1 MSYNQLGETCP
12 DVIKI
17 NNKIE
22 HLKDKKVT
30 TKNRNPKPNI
40 LLREKLAKLRLENQ
54 KKINKIKSLKLAN
67 LRIENQEKR
76 DKIKSLKP
84 KQSKINLVPFIKNT
98 LKKYNEPK
106 PKKKKITD
114 MIKFPEISLI

>member
-12 DVIKI
+12 DLIKI

-40 LLREKLAKLRLENQ
+40 LLREKLAKLRLG
-54 KKINKIKSLKLAN
+54 
-67 LRIENQEKR
+67 NQEKR

-84 KQSKINLVPFIKNT
+84 KQDKIKLDIFIKNT
-98 LKKYNEPK
+98 LKKYNKPK
-106 PKKKKITD
+106 TKKKKITD
-114 MIKFPEISLI
+114 LIKFPEIYLI

>member
-22 HLKDKKVT
+22 QLKDKKVT
-30 TKNRNPKPNI
+30 TKHRNPKPNI
-40 LLREKLAKLRLENQ
+40 LLREKLEKVRLKNQ

-67 LRIENQEKR
+67 FRLENQKKR

-84 KQSKINLVPFIKNT
+84 KQGKINFDTFIKNT
-98 LKKYNEPK
+98 LKKNNEPK

-114 MIKFPEISLI
+114 LIKFPEINLI

>member
-1 MSYNQLGETCP
+1 MPYIQLGETCP

-30 TKNRNPKPNI
+30 AKHRNPKPNI
-40 LLREKLAKLRLENQ
+40 LIREKLAKLRLENQ

-67 LRIENQEKR
+67 LRLENQGK
-76 DKIKSLKP
+76 KIK
-84 KQSKINLVPFIKNT
+84 
-98 LKKYNEPK
+98 
-106 PKKKKITD
+106 
-114 MIKFPEISLI
+114 